1 VSWKGFVFYHI
12 PSVLYHTQ
20 AVARIRYFIPP
31 KRVAKTRRRVPIS
44 HKGAYIFTAAYDRRR
59 PRSFWTLC
67 TCISTSMAT
76 MMHAN
81 HIPPESDLMVQAS
94 PSHTGSTINPPSQSS
109 RSRENTPSTVSS
121 HSIDTALQRTT
132 SGTSADASSGSS
144 LGQSS
149 QSTRNEEDMEKFLKK
164 MDMEK
169 VR

>member
-1 VSWKGFVFYHI
+1 MTTI
-12 PSVLYHTQ
+12 
-20 AVARIRYFIPP
+20 
-31 KRVAKTRRRVPIS
+31 
-44 HKGAYIFTAAYDRRR
+44 
-59 PRSFWTLC
+59 
-67 TCISTSMAT
+67 
-76 MMHAN
+76 MHAN
-81 HIPPESDLMVQAS
+81 PIPPESDMMGEATPS
-94 PSHTGSTINPPSQSS
+94 PKGSTTNPPSQST

-169 VR
+169 VRRLLTGI

>member
-1 VSWKGFVFYHI
+1 
-12 PSVLYHTQ
+12 
-20 AVARIRYFIPP
+20 
-31 KRVAKTRRRVPIS
+31 
-44 HKGAYIFTAAYDRRR
+44 
-59 PRSFWTLC
+59 
-67 TCISTSMAT
+67 MAT
-76 MMHAN
+76 MMHATPI
-81 HIPPESDLMVQAS
+81 HTQSDSMGEAS
-94 PSHTGSTINPPSQSS
+94 PSPKGSTINPPSQST

-169 VR
+169 VRPFTALHTLDADE